1 LVVRRLT
8 SVIAGVNWSEASRRL
23 VSVPGE
29 FGSFG
34 HDYRADMVRFVHD
47 AYQLP
52 AATEEQIG
60 RIEQTLRSLELER
73 AERIKAEH
81 AHAAPSPPAHRSA
94 GEDALAGVPLRS
106 RRTRGAR
113 WLARRPARHPD
124 QPQTIT
130 RTG

>member
-47 AYQLP
+47 AYRLPQASGSQLK
-52 AATEEQIG
+52 
-60 RIEQTLRSLELER
+60 RIEETLRSLELER
-73 AERIKAEH
+73 AERIKA
-81 AHAAPSPPAHRSA
+81 AHPQAAPAAPAYRA
-94 GEDALAGVPLRS
+94 ADQAALAGVPLRAG
-106 RRTRGAR
+106 RTGGAR
-113 WLARRPARHPD
+113 WSRGRRALPAGR
-124 QPQTIT
+124 
-130 RTG
+130 